1 MQTIMRHPRATIEM
15 AGFIPAWLS
24 DENPKSPKQQ
34 LHDGYKFGGW
44 DPFKGFTKLD
54 DKDRLHYPGDP
65 PQAPIIE
72 WRFDNHPQ
80 RVLLYKYS
88 WVAVVEP
95 DGTFE
100 VCRMD

>member
-15 AGFIPAWLS
+15 AGFISAWLS

-44 DPFKGFTKLD
+44 VPVKGFKMNN
-54 DKDRLHYPGDP
+54 KDCLIYPGDP

-80 RVLLYKYS
+80 RDSNYKQGLLRNPGDEEANR
-88 WVAVVEP
+88 V
-95 DGTFE
+95 
-100 VCRMD
+100 R